1 MYNIYSIE
9 HCRFCEELF
18 DLLDLH
24 GIPFKEIK
32 VSKDYWKALGDQ
44 TNNKKT
50 FPIVFHNNTFVGGYT
65 EMVNIFIDL

>member
-9 HCRFCEELF
+9 HCHFCQELV
-18 DLLDLH
+18 DLLELH
-24 GIPFKEIK
+24 DIPFKQFK
-32 VSKDYWKALGDQ
+32 VSKDYWKTLANQ